1 VNADRYARLT
11 ERVAAQKAAGT
22 ERRLAPLSMITATTA
37 EVEGRY
43 VDVFCSNDYLGLAHH
58 PDVRKAWRG
67 AGAGSARLIAGD
79 RPSHHALEEVLSDR
93 YGRPVTLFTSG
104 YHANLALMQVLLEAG
119 DVAVSDAMNHASI
132 IDGLRLSKA
141 TRVIAPHGTA
151 EVPAGARLVVTE
163 GLFSMDGDVV
173 DLPRLGRS
181 AAAAGAWLCVDEAHA
196 VGVLGPGG
204 RGASFGAGV
213 VPDFVVGTLG
223 KAFGSMGA
231 FVVGPPALRT
241 LLISQGRSFIFTTA
255 LPEPAARAAF
265 VALRLADDGLRAQLA
280 ANVRRLRAGLWAL
293 GISAPGR
300 DHIVPIVLGARTMA
314 VAAALKARGVLVP
327 GIRPPTVAPGAER
340 LRITLSAAHTNAQI
354 DHLLDALDDSLRSVS
369 LDLVEAP

>member
-119 DVAVSDAMNHASI
+119 DVAVSDALNHASI

>member
-1 VNADRYARLT
+1 MNADRYARLT

-119 DVAVSDAMNHASI
+119 DVAVSDALNHASI

>member
-1 VNADRYARLT
+1 MNADRYARLA
-11 ERVAAQKAAGT
+11 ERVGALKAAGT

-141 TRVIAPHGTA
+141 TRVIAPHGSA
-151 EVPAGARLVVTE
+151 EVPVGARLVVTE

-327 GIRPPTVAPGAER
+327 GIRPPTVAPGSER
-340 LRITLSAAHTNAQI
+340 LRITVSAAHTNAQI

-369 LDLVEAP
+369 LEEAEAP

>member
-1 VNADRYARLT
+1 VNPDRYARLT

>member
-1 VNADRYARLT
+1 VNPDRYARLT

-104 YHANLALMQVLLEAG
+104 YHANLALMQVLLEEG

-369 LDLVEAP
+369 LDVVEAP

>member
-1 VNADRYARLT
+1 MNADRYARLT

>member
-1 VNADRYARLT
+1 MNPDRYARLT

>member
-1 VNADRYARLT
+1 MNPDRYARLT

-104 YHANLALMQVLLEAG
+104 YHANLALMQVLLEEG

>member
-1 VNADRYARLT
+1 MNADRYARLT

-141 TRVIAPHGTA
+141 TRVIAPHGSA

-196 VGVLGPGG
+196 VGVLGPG
-204 RGASFGAGV
+204 AAG
-213 VPDFVVGTLG
+213 
-223 KAFGSMGA
+223 
-231 FVVGPPALRT
+231 PALAPAWCPTSWWAPSARP
-241 LLISQGRSFIFTTA
+241 LARWGPSWWA
-255 LPEPAARAAF
+255 HPPCEPC
-265 VALRLADDGLRAQLA
+265 
-280 ANVRRLRAGLWAL
+280 
-293 GISAPGR
+293 
-300 DHIVPIVLGARTMA
+300 
-314 VAAALKARGVLVP
+314 
-327 GIRPPTVAPGAER
+327 
-340 LRITLSAAHTNAQI
+340 
-354 DHLLDALDDSLRSVS
+354 
-369 LDLVEAP
+369 

>member
-1 VNADRYARLT
+1 
-11 ERVAAQKAAGT
+11 
-22 ERRLAPLSMITATTA
+22 MITATTA

-104 YHANLALMQVLLEAG
+104 YHANLALMQVLLEEG

>member
-1 VNADRYARLT
+1 MNADRYARLV
-11 ERVAAQKAAGT
+11 ERVGALKAAGT

-141 TRVIAPHGTA
+141 TRVIAPHGSA

-369 LDLVEAP
+369 LDVVEAP